1 MRGSKAIMSIY
12 YLPVIG
18 FLAGMLIISLGG
30 GGGAVYVGVLTGLCG
45 IAPDVAASVSLATA
59 IPTTLM
65 GAFSHYRAGNVNIRL
80 ALYVLAGTVIGSI
93 TGSLCSGL
101 LPLHLYNKV
110 TGIILLIL
118 AFQMTWY
125 CFRPPKREI
134 NDAAAL
140 TVSDKIKGMAFG
152 ILGGLMSGLLGVT
165 GGGPITAGLFV
176 LGCTPLHAV
185 GTSVFVIC
193 GMSMVGFLMHLSLGH
208 MDWQLIKMLL
218 SGTLAGAFAGP
229 WLMSRLDR
237 QKVNRYLRPL
247 VAFINMILAV
257 LVLLK

>member
-1 MRGSKAIMSIY
+1 MSIY

-45 IAPDVAASVSLATA
+45 IAPDMAASVSLATA

-80 ALYVLAGTVIGSI
+80 ALHVLAGTVIGSI
-93 TGSLCSGL
+93 TGSLCSGM
-101 LPLHLYNKV
+101 LPLRFYNKI
-110 TGIILLIL
+110 TGTILLIL
-118 AFQMTWY
+118 AVQMAWY
-125 CFRPPKREI
+125 CLRPPKREI
-134 NDAAAL
+134 KNAEAL
-140 TVSDKIKGMAFG
+140 TRQDKLKGMAFG
-152 ILGGLMSGLLGVT
+152 VLGGAMSGLLGVT

-193 GMSMVGFLMHLSLGH
+193 GMSMVGFFMHLTLGH
-208 MDWQLIKMLL
+208 MDWLLIKLLL

-247 VAFINMILAV
+247 VALINFSLAV
-257 LVLLK
+257 LILVK